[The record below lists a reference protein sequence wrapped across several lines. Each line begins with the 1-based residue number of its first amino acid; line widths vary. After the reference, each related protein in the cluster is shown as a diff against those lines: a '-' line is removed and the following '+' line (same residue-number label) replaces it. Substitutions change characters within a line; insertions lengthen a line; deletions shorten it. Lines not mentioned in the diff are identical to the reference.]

1 MELRHLRCFLAV
13 AEELYFACAA
23 ERQHIKQSLLGSA
36 AVYPQFA
43 QRTLVECRAGD
54 KPAVSSFGVVQR
66 NTVLESSGN
75 EKSAQSWAL
84 SGSMMTGKNPM
95 FLAPGLDL
103 RPTEPEGYAGAD
115 NHQAGHDDHAEL
127 GLGHFTPPPR

>member
-1 MELRHLRCFLAV
+1 
-13 AEELYFACAA
+13 
-23 ERQHIKQSLLGSA
+23 
-36 AVYPQFA
+36 
-43 QRTLVECRAGD
+43 
-54 KPAVSSFGVVQR
+54 
-66 NTVLESSGN
+66 
-75 EKSAQSWAL
+75 
-84 SGSMMTGKNPM
+84 MMTGKNPM

>member
-1 MELRHLRCFLAV
+1 IALPEAG
-13 AEELYFACAA
+13 A
-23 ERQHIKQSLLGSA
+23 ILGSIYTEVRVVVFQIMTTGGGLPTTSA
-36 AVYPQFA
+36 AHGVKDGQGKNECQYP
-43 QRTLVECRAGD
+43 R
-54 KPAVSSFGVVQR
+54 
-66 NTVLESSGN
+66 N
-75 EKSAQSWAL
+75 EKSAQCWAL
-84 SGSMMTGKNPM
+84 SWSMMTGKNPM

>member
-1 MELRHLRCFLAV
+1 
-13 AEELYFACAA
+13 
-23 ERQHIKQSLLGSA
+23 LGSIYTEVRVVVFQIMTTGGGLPTTSA
-36 AVYPQFA
+36 AHGVKDGQGKNECQYP
-43 QRTLVECRAGD
+43 R
-54 KPAVSSFGVVQR
+54 
-66 NTVLESSGN
+66 N
-75 EKSAQSWAL
+75 EKSAQCWAL
-84 SGSMMTGKNPM
+84 SWSMMTGKNPM